1 MAKNTDSK
9 NSSSK
14 KKDKQ
19 PSQIKQIGRVWKMTV
34 QKDKKALPLAI
45 AFAVAAFAVALVI
58 AFIGGAG
65 QPFAF
70 WSWIVVGVFGAL
82 VTFSVVLSRR
92 AEAVAYAQIE
102 GQPGAVGA
110 VLGTILKRGWSGS
123 ETPVNINPK
132 SQDLVYRI
140 SGRAGI
146 VLIAEGHRA
155 SLSRLV
161 EEERRKLGKATAG
174 VPVSVLWVCGDD
186 HSVSLVKLRSEINK
200 LKKSLSRVELSEVNK
215 RLSTLKLNVAMP
227 KGIDPTKVRAQRR

>member
-34 QKDKKALPLAI
+34 QKDNKALPLAI

-174 VPVSVLWVCGDD
+174 VPVTVLWVCGDD